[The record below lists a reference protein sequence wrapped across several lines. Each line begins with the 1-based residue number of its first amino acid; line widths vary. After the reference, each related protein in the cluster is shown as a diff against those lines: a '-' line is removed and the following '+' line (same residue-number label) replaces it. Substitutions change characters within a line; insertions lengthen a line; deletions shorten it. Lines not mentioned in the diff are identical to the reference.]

1 MLMKNLLSGKY
12 LFFIFNPE
20 INNFIHRSI
29 PGVMKYP
36 DPKYFDYAAS
46 CPPFQEALDK
56 FTEMSA
62 RHFANPSSSHRH
74 GLTAQKEMLSLKKEF
89 CDLVHF
95 YDGRLLLCSSGT
107 EANNTIIEGHMHR
120 FPQARLLIAEDAHD
134 CIWYATKKYARR
146 TKICPIDR
154 NGLLNLDTFRGLITK
169 NISMVCI
176 NHASHELGTIHPVT
190 EIAEI
195 TTFLNV
201 KLLVDGV
208 QAMGKIPVDLSTLS
222 CDYYSFSAHKFG
234 GPRSVGGVLIRDDQ
248 FEPLL
253 QGGKQEWSL
262 RAGTENLPGLA
273 ACLVALKSGLI
284 TMREETIRLK
294 KLSRYFQDELVK
306 ILPDTL
312 INSPIDCVPGLVSL
326 SFPGESN
333 QEIIAALSLSGYA
346 LSAGSACQAGQ
357 INPSRILL
365 ALGRSPDEAKGTLRI
380 SMGYGT
386 TPEAVDTLIDAL
398 VEYVQKQS

>member
-1 MLMKNLLSGKY
+1 MQ
-12 LFFIFNPE
+12 
-20 INNFIHRSI
+20 
-29 PGVMKYP
+29 YP

-46 CPPFQEALDK
+46 CPPYREALDK
-56 FTEMSA
+56 FTEMSL
-62 RHFANPSSSHRH
+62 RHFANPSSSHRY
-74 GLTAQKEMLSLKKEF
+74 GLMAQKELLSLKKEF

-95 YDGRLLLCSSGT
+95 YDGRLLLSSSGT
-107 EANNTIIEGHMHR
+107 EANNTIIEGHIHR
-120 FPQARLLIAEDAHD
+120 FPQARLLIAEDTHD
-134 CIWYATKKYARR
+134 CIWYATRKYAGR
-146 TKICPIDR
+146 TKILPIDR
-154 NGLLNLDTFRGLITK
+154 TGHLNLDTFRELINK

-176 NHASHELGTIHPVT
+176 NHASHELGSVHPVS
-190 EIAEI
+190 EIAGI
-195 TTFLNV
+195 CTDLNI

-248 FEPLL
+248 FEPML
-253 QGGKQEWSL
+253 QGGKQEWIL

-273 ACLVALKSGLI
+273 ASLVALKRCQSK
-284 TMREETIRLK
+284 MRNETIRLK

-306 ILPDTL
+306 LLPDTR
-312 INSPIDCVPGLVSL
+312 INNPLDCVPGLVSL
-326 SFPGESN
+326 SFPGQSN

-357 INPSRILL
+357 VEPSRIIL
-365 ALGRSPDEAKGTLRI
+365 AMGRSPDEANGTLRI

-386 TPEAVDTLIDAL
+386 KPEAVDSLIDEL
-398 VEYVQKQS
+398 EEYIQSQN